1 MDPTEYVNYVKFAFL
16 LAFVLFI
23 PASAACYHV
32 SRSEQREAEIKRY
45 MEILKIKQGDRK
57 LFEQQSPGLSLFIS
71 VSFAT
76 FLTACFWSLI
86 MFGSDIKFATE
97 YNYLLGNTDLVQKI
111 KAPDG
116 SEILKYQNGALLT
129 FNMAFLGAY
138 LWGIQNLTRRYA
150 MNDLIPITYYN
161 LGVRMIFA
169 TILAL
174 VIYNLSEA
182 APDMFASI
190 VAPANAADDPP
201 SDLQSTHVF
210 TPILAFLVGMFPQ
223 RALNWLTNK
232 FSVFSQKHD
241 ESVRD
246 LPLDMVEGITVYDRV
261 RLQELGIDDCYDLA
275 NVDYIPCLFK
285 TPYSP
290 RALISWILQAKMCV
304 YFGEHVKDLR
314 EQGIHTVW
322 QINKYE
328 VEKLKE
334 LVKSSSLTEDKLVRV
349 KKLITEDH
357 EIERL
362 VAAQKLLS
370 QYWSIT
376 DEEITDIT
384 GEPAR
389 HGAGH
394 PENKG

>member
-1 MDPTEYVNYVKFAFL
+1 MDLIDYVKTAFL

-32 SRSEQREAEIKRY
+32 SRSAQRKAEIKRY
-45 MEILKIKQGDRK
+45 MEILKIEEKDK
-57 LFEQQSPGLSLFIS
+57 LLFEQQNTGLSLFIS

-86 MFGSDIKFATE
+86 MFGSDIEFASE
-97 YNYLLGNTDLVQKI
+97 YNYLLGNTDLVQTVK
-111 KAPDG
+111 KSGA
-116 SEILKYQNGALLT
+116 SEIPKYQSGALLT

-174 VIYNLSEA
+174 VIFNLSEA
-182 APDMFASI
+182 APDMFASNI
-190 VAPANAADDPP
+190 STANATSGDPP
-201 SDLQSTHVF
+201 SDLAASQLF
-210 TPILAFLVGMFPQ
+210 TPVLAFLVGMFPQ

-246 LPLDMVEGITVYDRV
+246 LPLDMVEGITLYDRV

-349 KKLITEDH
+349 KKLISEDH

-384 GEPAR
+384 GERAS
-389 HGAGH
+389 HGTSH
-394 PENKG
+394 PENKE